1 MVQSLIQYFPYA
13 IRSQGSRN
21 AHDQDSI
28 QRGML
33 LKIVNGYACL
43 HPHPELGEPSLDALI
58 EDIKSNK
65 PKFNLSLKVLACAA
79 IDGNAR
85 SLKKSLF
92 EDSEI
97 PKSHFLLNLAELNQN
112 TLEKKIYSLKSL
124 AFNKIKIKLSS
135 KLDENYLILDKLSQY
150 AKDFK
155 WRLDFNESLNKRSFQ
170 EFIQNLS
177 ADQMDHIDF
186 IEDPFPYHPNEW
198 ALMESHYPIKLAKDF
213 NSSLDPK
220 GYSFIIHKSARDN
233 PAITLELAKNYGKK
247 VVVTHNMDHPL
258 GVLYAAYEA
267 SKLSKE
273 ISLEDCGLLWPEFFT
288 VPEGCPPIHNNGPS
302 LQKTQGHGLGLD
314 DYLKNLNWKNL

>member
-13 IRSQGSRN
+13 IRSQGPRN
-21 AHDQDSI
+21 AHDQISH
-28 QRGML
+28 QNGVL
-33 LKIVNGYACL
+33 LKIENGYACL
-43 HPHPELGEPSLDALI
+43 HPHPALGEPSLDDLI

-65 PKFNLSLKVLACAA
+65 PKFNLSLKALACAA

-97 PKSHFLLNLAELNQN
+97 PKSHFLLSCTELNQN
-112 TLEKKIYSLKSL
+112 TLEKKISSLKSL
-124 AFNKIKIKLSS
+124 AFNKIKIKLNSN
-135 KLDENYLILDKLSQY
+135 LDENYLILDKLSRY

-177 ADQMDHIDF
+177 ADHMDHIDF

-233 PAITLELAKNYGKK
+233 PAITLELAKKFGKK

-273 ISLEDCGLLWPEFFT
+273 ISLEECGLLWPEFFSYPDGT
-288 VPEGCPPIHNNGPS
+288 APLSQDGPV
-302 LQKTQGHGLGLD
+302 LRKATGHGLGLD